1 MTKNQHLGLK
11 IALLSALLVVYSL
24 LYFSSGKVSWSKTVN
39 ILDTRARPPVPAR
52 NALEPTGL
60 GKELY
65 Q

>member
-24 LYFSSGKVSWSKTVN
+24 WHLSSGKVSWSKTVN
-39 ILDTRARPPVPAR
+39 ISKTRAGPPVPAR
-52 NALEPTGL
+52 NALKLTGL
-60 GKELY
+60 GKELD